1 MKGMAIGFGI
11 TMAFASVAL
20 AQDIDQQDL
29 AAANAMWKALD
40 QGQYLAG
47 AEALR
52 SRAFDANGTPRPGFA
67 FDQWRETQGL
77 MTNEA
82 PPAPVAPK
90 ASQVAPDDPAAMQL
104 ASATATDA
112 IAAIVER
119 AKRTR
124 VVILNEDHAVPRDRA
139 FGLDVARAL
148 RPLGF
153 DVLAVETL
161 SNDAD
166 AKASEAKMQALIRDG
181 YPRRGTGVYL
191 RDPIFAD
198 FIRQSLALGYR
209 PVAYETT
216 DHSSGGDGNARIAA
230 REQAQADYLINRAL
244 KAYPN
249 SKLFIYVGWS
259 HATENPIHDRA
270 SGPPTRWMAA
280 RLKAQTGID
289 PLTIDQTLLNDTG
302 GGSRVLHAI
311 VANRL
316 NGRSAVM
323 MSKGNPLVVGKYA
336 GAVDL
341 QVAHPST
348 VRIDGRPD
356 WVSAMGRTPI
366 AIPATLLPK
375 NGTRLVQAFIA
386 SEDKDAIPV
395 DQVLVTAGQSAPK
408 LMLPRAPVRYA
419 IQDPGAP
426 GA

>member
-1 MKGMAIGFGI
+1 MKGIAIGFGI
-11 TMAFASVAL
+11 AMAFASVAL

-40 QGQYLAG
+40 QGQYLAA

-52 SRAFDANGTPRPGFA
+52 PRAFDANGKPRPGFA
-67 FDQWRETQGL
+67 YDQWRESRGL

-82 PPAPVAPK
+82 PPAPEAPK
-90 ASQVAPDDPAAMQL
+90 ASPVAPDDPAAAQL
-104 ASATATDA
+104 ATATATDA

-119 AKRTR
+119 AKRAR

-161 SNDAD
+161 HNDAD
-166 AKASEAKMQALIRDG
+166 AKASAARMQALIRDG
-181 YPRRGTGVYL
+181 YPHRDTGVYL

-209 PVAYETT
+209 PVAYEAT
-216 DHSSGGDGNARIAA
+216 DFSGGGDSDARIAT
-230 REQAQADYLINRAL
+230 REQAQADYIIGRAL
-244 KAYPN
+244 RAYPN

-259 HATENPIHDRA
+259 HATENPKQDRP
-270 SGPPTRWMAA
+270 SGPPARWMAA
-280 RLKAQTGID
+280 RLKALTGID

-302 GGSRVLHAI
+302 GGNRVLHAI
-311 VANRL
+311 VADRL

-323 MSKGNPLVVGKYA
+323 MSKGKPLVVGNYA
-336 GAVDL
+336 GLVDL
-341 QVAHPST
+341 QIAHPGT

-356 WVSAMGRTPI
+356 WLRALGRTPVV
-366 AIPATLLPK
+366 IPAGLLPK
-375 NGTRLVQAFIA
+375 TGTRLVQAFIA
-386 SEDKDAIPV
+386 SEGKDAIPV
-395 DQVLVTAGQSAPK
+395 DQVLVISGQPVPK
-408 LMLPRAPVRYA
+408 LMLPAVPVRYA
-419 IQDPGAP
+419 IQDPAQP
-426 GA
+426 G